1 MMDIDQSKLDQLQR
15 KANIALGLSFDGSD
29 DWWTYVTIDTE
40 EWGINIWDDCAWG
53 DGAGPEGVKWGP
65 VVKHDDFPDDDGRR
79 SMKITA
85 YPCNEDGLDTSDWV
99 CLNVDKFPLWVMEAR
114 LKVKEVL

>member
-1 MMDIDQSKLDQLQR
+1 MELDQDLLDRLQR
-15 KANIALGLSFDGSD
+15 QANIALALHFDGSD
-29 DWWTYVTIDTE
+29 DWWHYVMVDGQ
-40 EWGINIWDDCAWG
+40 EWGINIWDDCMWG
-53 DGAGPEGVKWGP
+53 DATGPLGTKWGP

-99 CLNVDKFPLWVMEAR
+99 CLAVDKFPLWVMEAR
-114 LKVKEVL
+114 LKVKEVF